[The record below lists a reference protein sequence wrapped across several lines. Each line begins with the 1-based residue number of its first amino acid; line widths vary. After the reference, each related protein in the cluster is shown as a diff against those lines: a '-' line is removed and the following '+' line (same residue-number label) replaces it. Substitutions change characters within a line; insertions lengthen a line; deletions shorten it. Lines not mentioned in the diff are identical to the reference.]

1 MIVVRPPRRSLRDLV
16 HALVLALTLGLVMVA
31 ILGRGVPLT
40 GRTTLVVAGPSMSP
54 ALQVG
59 SAIVVEPVDPAR
71 LAVGDVVSLKSGPGK
86 AVFTHRIVRLVQRE
100 GAIWLETKGDA
111 NSAPDPSILPAAD
124 VLGRVVLAVP
134 YAGYLIALT
143 SSPSGM
149 LMIVALDLLLL
160 TAGWMLDPRR
170 PPSAVLAKA
179 PA

>member
-1 MIVVRPPRRSLRDLV
+1 MIVIRPPRLSLRDLV
-16 HALVLALTLGLVMVA
+16 HGLVLALTIGLVMVA

-40 GRTTLVVAGPSMSP
+40 GRTTLVVAGPSMTP

-59 SAIVVEPVDPAR
+59 SAIVVEPVDPAG

-86 AVFTHRIVRLVQRE
+86 AIFTHRIVRLVQRE
-100 GAIWLETKGDA
+100 GALWLETKGDA
-111 NSAPDPSILPAAD
+111 NLAPDPSILPAAD

-143 SSPSGM
+143 SNPSGM
-149 LMIVALDLLLL
+149 LMIVALGLLLL
-160 TAGWMLDPRR
+160 TASWILEPRR
-170 PPSAVLAKA
+170 PADLTQA